1 MANLF
6 RFISPV
12 INQPE
17 NGVSVSIVVPPI
29 RKRYKWLLTPP
40 KQSDLDTR
48 VSNAV
53 QPIGTRL

>member
-6 RFISPV
+6 RFILPV

-17 NGVSVSIVVPPI
+17 NGMSVSIVVPPI
-29 RKRYKWLLTPP
+29 RNRYNWLVTPP
-40 KQSDLDTR
+40 NQSDLDTR